1 MNGKSEVTEY
11 YSGLFT
17 GNIEKITGG
26 SSEVINSF
34 RSKAFERFS
43 ELGIPGKKDEA
54 YKYTNLDLFFKHDY
68 KTYFIPGEEDFRKA
82 EDFRCDV
89 ADLDTHG
96 IVPDEWILS
105 YDKRKTKGS
114 SRRGCLSEV

>member
-54 YKYTNLDLFFKHDY
+54 YKYTNLDLFSNTTIKPISF
-68 KTYFIPGEEDFRKA
+68 PE
-82 EDFRCDV
+82 
-89 ADLDTHG
+89 
-96 IVPDEWILS
+96 
-105 YDKRKTKGS
+105 KRTSGKLRISGAMLPISTPTG
-114 SRRGCLSEV
+114 